1 MATLKSE
8 LTTIF
13 DGFIWASGHMIFDD
27 PNEIKEHGRTVTM
40 TEGFYRRIGRIE
52 SELLIE
58 VPYFVVRDRGLAA
71 VKSMRERG
79 VHIRVLTNSLASN
92 DVLAAHAG
100 HAEKRKE
107 LIAAGVELYELRAD
121 PAVKKESFH
130 LSGSS
135 RSSLH
140 CKAFVFDRKDV
151 FIGSLNLDPRSGDI
165 NTEAGLYIESP
176 ELAAQVISYMNEGVL
191 PQNSYRVLLDADN
204 HLYWVTQTDGKRER
218 YDHDPNSTFWQRAK
232 GRASFRCCPSRP
244 DLIRACRRL
253 AERKARIIE
262 FERRGD

>member
-1 MATLKSE
+1 
-8 LTTIF
+8 
-13 DGFIWASGHMIFDD
+13 
-27 PNEIKEHGRTVTM
+27 M
-40 TEGFYRRIGRIE
+40 TEAFYRRIGRID

-107 LIAAGVELYELRAD
+107 LIAAASSFTNCVPIRLSRRRLR
-121 PAVKKESFH
+121 

-140 CKAFVFDRKDV
+140 CKAFAFDRKDV

-165 NTEAGLYIESP
+165 NTEAGLYIEPGTDSSSDFIHERGGVAAKQLPGPVGRGQSP
-176 ELAAQVISYMNEGVL
+176 VL
-191 PQNSYRVLLDADN
+191 GHRNR
-204 HLYWVTQTDGKRER
+204 RE
-218 YDHDPNSTFWQRAK
+218 A
-232 GRASFRCCPSRP
+232 GA
-244 DLIRACRRL
+244 IRS
-253 AERKARIIE
+253 
-262 FERRGD
+262 